1 MIYSYNHSACLDFNV
16 CIFATNLTYLI
27 QGLSQIKKASLKI
40 AMATVNCGEYT
51 PKRFNEANGNKN

>member
-1 MIYSYNHSACLDFNV
+1 LDFNV
-16 CIFATNLTYLI
+16 CIFAANLTYLI